1 MHQHFGAAMKA
12 RSRLLL
18 SSRRLAMISRSR
30 SAIKE
35 RAVQQ
40 HPIGGTTGSTA
51 TASAGLTP
59 ISRDFGT
66 TAEAAA
72 AARVQE
78 EPREVMEYDVA
89 MVGAGPAGL
98 ASAIRLKQLSKERGE
113 DLSVCVL
120 EKGVEVGSHILSGNV
135 FEPRGLDELIPD
147 WKERGAPVA
156 SPVTEDSFSFL
167 TETKAF
173 KIPNFLLPPQLNNH
187 GNYVVSL
194 SQLVRWMGQQAE
206 EEGVEVYPGFAAAEV
221 LYDDKGGV
229 AGVATGDVGIAK
241 DGSRK
246 GTFERGIEIRAR
258 QTLFAE
264 GARGSCSEAVISKF
278 DLREGKDEQT
288 YGLGLKEVWRI
299 PKDKC
304 KPGLVQHT
312 LGWPLQSGPM
322 SKIYGGSFLYHQDPD
337 LVLVGL
343 VVGLDYENPHL
354 NPYKEFQ
361 RYKHHPQVAEQ
372 LEGGECIAYGART
385 LNEGGYHSLPKL
397 TFPGGA
403 LLGCAAGFLNAVK
416 IKGAH
421 TAIKSGMLA
430 AEAAFDLLQASKAAP
445 VSESGSVDPSE
456 GALESDF
463 QKRMDES
470 WVMEELKEVRNCHAS
485 FAKGMLPGLAYTG
498 LAAHVLKGRE
508 PWSFRNP
515 KRDAERTLP
524 ESHPECKRIDY
535 PKPDGVLSFD
545 LLSNLAL
552 SGVKHEHDQPAHLRI
567 KEGMES
573 VASEVSYPKYGGPE
587 QRFCPA
593 AVYEYNVPEGDKGGE
608 PKLVINAQNCI
619 HCKCCSIKMPEE
631 YIDWTVPEGGGGP
644 GYTVM

>member
-1 MHQHFGAAMKA
+1 MSQHLGATLAA
-12 RSRLLL
+12 RRLLL
-18 SSRRLAMISRSR
+18 SSGGLVRRCSVSRATQRHLRIAAGRPATLASRGFS
-30 SAIKE
+30 SAEKGE
-35 RAVQQ
+35 
-40 HPIGGTTGSTA
+40 
-51 TASAGLTP
+51 
-59 ISRDFGT
+59 
-66 TAEAAA
+66 
-72 AARVQE
+72 E
-78 EPREVMEYDVA
+78 EPREAMEYDVA

-98 ASAIRLKQLSKERGE
+98 AAAIRLKQLSKEQGQ

-120 EKGVEVGSHILSGNV
+120 EKGAEVGSHILSGNV

-173 KIPNFLLPPQLNNH
+173 KIPNVLLPPQLSNH

-194 SQLVRWMGQQAE
+194 SQLVRWLGQQAE

-221 LYDDKGGV
+221 LYNDEGGV
-229 AGVATGDVGIAK
+229 IGVATGDVGIAK

-278 DLREGKDEQT
+278 GLREGKDEQT

-299 PKDKC
+299 PQEKC

-322 SKIYGGSFLYHQDPD
+322 SKTYGGSFLYHQEPD
-337 LVLVGL
+337 MVLVGL

-354 NPYKEFQ
+354 HPYKEFQ
-361 RYKHHPQVAEQ
+361 RYKHHPQVAAQ
-372 LEGGECIAYGART
+372 LDGGECIAYGART
-385 LNEGGYHSLPKL
+385 LNEGGYHALPKL

-430 AEAAFDLLQASKAAP
+430 AEAAFDVLKASKAVP
-445 VSESGSVDPSE
+445 VSESGTVDPTE

-470 WVMEELKEVRNCHAS
+470 WVAQELKEVRNCHAS
-485 FAKGMLPGLAYTG
+485 FAKGLLPGLVYTG

-508 PWSFRNP
+508 PWSFRNAR
-515 KRDAERTLP
+515 RDADATLP
-524 ESHPECKRIDY
+524 VSDPACKPIDY

-552 SGVKHEHDQPAHLRI
+552 SGVKHEHDQPAHLRV
-567 KEGMES
+567 KDGMEG

-593 AVYEYNVPEGDKGGE
+593 AVYEYNVPEEGNAGE

-631 YIDWTVPEGGGGP
+631 YIDWSVPEGGGGP

>member
-1 MHQHFGAAMKA
+1 M
-12 RSRLLL
+12 
-18 SSRRLAMISRSR
+18 
-30 SAIKE
+30 
-35 RAVQQ
+35 
-40 HPIGGTTGSTA
+40 
-51 TASAGLTP
+51 
-59 ISRDFGT
+59 
-66 TAEAAA
+66 
-72 AARVQE
+72 
-78 EPREVMEYDVA
+78 MEYDVA

-98 ASAIRLKQLSKERGE
+98 AAAIRLKQLSKERGL

-120 EKGVEVGSHILSGNV
+120 EKGEEVGSHILSGNV

-156 SPVTEDSFSFL
+156 SPVTEDSFSIL

-173 KIPNFLLPPQLNNH
+173 KIPNLLLPPQLSNH

-221 LYDDKGGV
+221 LYNDEGGV
-229 AGVATGDVGIAK
+229 VGVATGDVGIAK

-264 GARGSCSEAVISKF
+264 GARGSCSEELMSRF
-278 DLREGKDEQT
+278 NLRDGKDEQT
-288 YGLGLKEVWRI
+288 YGLGLKEVWRV

-304 KPGLVQHT
+304 KPGT
-312 LGWPLQSGPM
+312 LIRVSHLPLISGPM
-322 SKIYGGSFLYHQDPD
+322 SKTYGGSFLYHQDPD
-337 LVLVGL
+337 LILVGL

-361 RYKHHPQVAEQ
+361 RYKHHPQVAAQ

-421 TAIKSGMLA
+421 TAIKSGIVA
-430 AEAAFDLLQASKAAP
+430 AEAAFDLLQASKADP
-445 VSESGSVDPSE
+445 VSETGTVDPSE
-456 GALESDF
+456 GALDAMRLHQRSEGF
-463 QKRMDES
+463 VTQ
-470 WVMEELKEVRNCHAS
+470 ELKEVRNCHAS

-508 PWSFRNP
+508 PWSFRTG
-515 KRDAERTLP
+515 KRDAETTLP
-524 ESHPECKRIDY
+524 VGDPACPPIEY

-552 SGVKHEHDQPAHLRI
+552 SGVKHEHDQPAHLRV
-567 KEGMES
+567 KEGMED
-573 VASEVSYPKYGGPE
+573 VAAEV
-587 QRFCPA
+587 
-593 AVYEYNVPEGDKGGE
+593 
-608 PKLVINAQNCI
+608 
-619 HCKCCSIKMPEE
+619 
-631 YIDWTVPEGGGGP
+631 
-644 GYTVM
+644 

>member
-1 MHQHFGAAMKA
+1 
-12 RSRLLL
+12 
-18 SSRRLAMISRSR
+18 
-30 SAIKE
+30 
-35 RAVQQ
+35 
-40 HPIGGTTGSTA
+40 
-51 TASAGLTP
+51 
-59 ISRDFGT
+59 
-66 TAEAAA
+66 
-72 AARVQE
+72 
-78 EPREVMEYDVA
+78 MEYDVA

-98 ASAIRLKQLSKERGE
+98 AAAIRLKQLSKERGV

-120 EKGVEVGSHILSGNV
+120 EKGAEVGSHILSGNV

-147 WKERGAPVA
+147 WRERGAPVA

-167 TETKAF
+167 TESKAY
-173 KIPNFLLPPQLNNH
+173 KIPNFLLPPQLSNH

-194 SQLVRWMGQQAE
+194 SQMVRWMAQQAE

-221 LYDDKGGV
+221 LYNDQGGV
-229 AGVATGDVGIAK
+229 VGVATGDVGIAK

-264 GARGSCSEAVISKF
+264 GARGSCSEEVMSKF
-278 DLREGKDEQT
+278 NLREGKDEQS
-288 YGLGLKEVWRI
+288 YGLGLKEVWRV
-299 PKDKC
+299 PQEKC

-322 SKIYGGSFLYHQDPD
+322 SKTYGGSFLYHQEPD
-337 LVLVGL
+337 LILVGL

-361 RYKHHPQVAEQ
+361 RFKHHPQVANQ
-372 LEGGECIAYGART
+372 LKGGECIAYGARS
-385 LNEGGYHSLPKL
+385 LNEGGYHALPKL

-430 AEAAFDLLQASKAAP
+430 AEASFDLLQASDASSVAD
-445 VSESGSVDPSE
+445 SGTVDTSE

-463 QKRMDES
+463 QKRMADS
-470 WVMEELKEVRNCHAS
+470 WVMKELKEVRNCHAS

-498 LAAHVLKGRE
+498 LAAHLLKGRE
-508 PWSFRNP
+508 PWSFRNG
-515 KRDAERTLP
+515 KRDADTTLP
-524 ESHPECKRIDY
+524 ADAPACKPIDY
-535 PKPDGVLSFD
+535 PKSDGVLSFD
-545 LLSNLAL
+545 LLNNLAL
-552 SGVKHEHDQPAHLRI
+552 SGVKHEHDQPAHLRV
-567 KEGMES
+567 KEGMET
-573 VASEVSYPKYGGPE
+573 VASEVSYPKYAGPE

-593 AVYEYNVPEGDKGGE
+593 GVYEYNVPEGEEGK
-608 PKLVINAQNCI
+608 KRAQLVINAQNCI
-619 HCKCCSIKMPEE
+619 HCKCCSIKMPQE

>member
-1 MHQHFGAAMKA
+1 MIA
-12 RSRLLL
+12 RRLL
-18 SSRRLAMISRSR
+18 SSRALQPSC
-30 SAIKE
+30 SA
-35 RAVQQ
+35 AVQLE
-40 HPIGGTTGSTA
+40 HGRRGRLGIRRPAPPATTRGFGSTA
-51 TASAGLTP
+51 AK
-59 ISRDFGT
+59 D
-66 TAEAAA
+66 
-72 AARVQE
+72 
-78 EPREVMEYDVA
+78 EPRETMEYDVA

-98 ASAIRLKQLSKERGE
+98 AAAIRLKQLSKERGL

-120 EKGVEVGSHILSGNV
+120 EKGEEVGSHILSGNV

-147 WKERGAPVA
+147 WKEKGAPVA
-156 SPVTEDSFSFL
+156 SPVTEDSFSLL

-173 KIPNFLLPPQLNNH
+173 KIPNFLLPPQLSNH

-221 LYDDKGGV
+221 LYNDEGGV
-229 AGVATGDVGIAK
+229 VGVATGDVGIAK

-264 GARGSCSEAVISKF
+264 GARGSCSEEVMSKF
-278 DLREGKDEQT
+278 DLRQGKDEQT
-288 YGLGLKEVWRI
+288 YGLGLKEVWRV

-322 SKIYGGSFLYHQDPD
+322 SKTYGGSFLYHQDPD
-337 LVLVGL
+337 LILVGL

-361 RYKHHPQVAEQ
+361 RYKHHPRVAAQ
-372 LEGGECIAYGART
+372 LEGGECISYGART
-385 LNEGGYHSLPKL
+385 LNEGGYHSLPRL

-430 AEAAFDLLQASKAAP
+430 AEAAFDLLQESKLDP
-445 VSESGSVDPSE
+445 VSESGAVDSSE

-470 WVMEELKEVRNCHAS
+470 WVMKELKEVRNCHAS

-508 PWSFRNP
+508 PWSFRNG
-515 KRDAERTLP
+515 KKDADTTLP
-524 ESHPECKRIDY
+524 ADDPRCAPIEY

-552 SGVKHEHDQPAHLRI
+552 SGVKHEHDQPAHLRV
-567 KEGMES
+567 KAGMED
-573 VASEVSYPKYGGPE
+573 VASEVSYPKYAGPE

-593 AVYEYNVPEGDKGGE
+593 AVYEYNVPEGDEGGKPE
-608 PKLVINAQNCI
+608 LVINAQNCI
-619 HCKCCSIKMPEE
+619 HCKCCSIKMPQE